1 MLKWREKMAKEEIK
15 VEKGSG
21 NVFRDLEIPN
31 PEEYLA
37 KTRLALI
44 IKGIITESGLK
55 RRDAAKMFDLS
66 ESELSVLLDD
76 GLLDNFSVDYLFS
89 LIRKLDC
96 EVEIVV
102 QGKPAYNPTTEISI
116 SIPYLNTCQTDSK
129 IKSQLSQGQHVGSGQ
144 RVLNFLLQKTQPWLS
159 GM

>member
-1 MLKWREKMAKEEIK
+1 MAKEEIK

-102 QGKPAYNPTTEISI
+102 RGKPAYNPAAEISI
-116 SIPYLNTCQTDSK
+116 SMP
-129 IKSQLSQGQHVGSGQ
+129 
-144 RVLNFLLQKTQPWLS
+144 F
-159 GM
+159 

>member
-1 MLKWREKMAKEEIK
+1 MIEGEIK

-44 IKGIITESGLK
+44 IKDIITESGLE
-55 RRDAAKMFDLS
+55 RRDAAKMLDLS
-66 ESELSVLLDD
+66 ESELSALLDD
-76 GLLDNFSVDYLFS
+76 GLLDDFSVDYLFS
-89 LIRKLDC
+89 LIRNLDC

-102 QGKPAYNPTTEISI
+102 RGKPAYNPTTEINI
-116 SIPYLNTCQTDSK
+116 SIP
-129 IKSQLSQGQHVGSGQ
+129 
-144 RVLNFLLQKTQPWLS
+144 F
-159 GM
+159 